1 MTRGGDYGTY
11 GDRTPAL
18 WFCYKKL
25 SVCMSINGDDDK
37 CRTPQKQYQANT
49 WIKIHI
55 KQQVVNG
62 KYTYS
67 VTVNDESMYTII
79 NNQPE
84 DFYGVKVYASN
95 PWDNKIVSGKIR
107 NLLITTRTSPG
118 KV

>member
-1 MTRGGDYGTY
+1 
-11 GDRTPAL
+11 
-18 WFCYKKL
+18 
-25 SVCMSINGDDDK
+25 MSINGDDDK

-62 KYTYS
+62 EYTYS